1 MTRPPRAPRPGAVS
15 EATEPTLRRATT
27 QDLPAI
33 VRLLA
38 DDPLGARRER
48 YRLPLPASYQAAF
61 DAIDRDPNQ
70 ELCVACLGE
79 SVVGVLQ
86 LTFIPYL
93 TYQGGWRALIEGVR
107 IAPELRSRGLGRI
120 LFEWAIERARA
131 RGCHMVQLTSDKSRP
146 DAIRFY
152 QALGFVA
159 SHEGMKLL
167 LDSRAPPED
176 AIPDSA

>member
-1 MTRPPRAPRPGAVS
+1 M
-15 EATEPTLRRATT
+15 RRATVA
-27 QDLPAI
+27 DLPAI

-48 YRLPLPASYQAAF
+48 YATPLPAGYEAAF
-61 DAIDRDPNQ
+61 AAIERDPNQ
-70 ELCVACLGE
+70 ELTVACVGDAL
-79 SVVGVLQ
+79 VGVLQ
-86 LTFIPYL
+86 ITFIPYL

-107 IAPELRSRGLGRI
+107 IAASHRSQGLGRFM
-120 LFEWAIERARA
+120 FEWAIARARA
-131 RGCHMVQLTSDKSRP
+131 RGCHMVQLTTDKSRP

-167 LDSRAPPED
+167 LDAD
-176 AIPDSA
+176 T